1 MRMGR
6 KCQDNRKLTAK
17 RIREYNFFKGS
28 PPEEILKNIQALF
41 GEKEAKLT
49 YPLSNGEEE
58 GRPTKNE

>member
-17 RIREYNFFKGS
+17 RIREYNLFMGS
-28 PPEEILKNIQALF
+28 SPEEILKNTQALF
-41 GEKEAKLT
+41 WEKEAKLT